1 VDYGPDATEMVDF
14 DKVSLDLENPRHE
27 PYGDEEEAIE
37 YLCENE
43 DVLAL
48 ARDIVSYGLNPLEL
62 FGLLKDESGGYFVA
76 EGNRRFCALMLLND
90 PELTPA
96 RFKKDFE
103 KLAAKWTDIDQV
115 FGVVFEDREE
125 VKLWL
130 DRIHAGYNEGRGRRG
145 WNAEQKARNS
155 GYSKNDLAQIILDL
169 GQEKGFI
176 DAEERVGR
184 LSTVQRYIVNPIFRD
199 ALGLDATDL
208 SNVRTTMPI
217 DEFDIAFEKFLR
229 DVAEKRITTRA
240 DREAIIKYANQLR
253 TLDGVTG
260 ARGEKTSISQPEDTD
275 DTEDDAKDKPKKPKA
290 PSRLPYNQ
298 DLMDALEAIPSYKL
312 SKVYYSLCSIGLK
325 THAPLLYVGAWTF
338 LETLTAICGR
348 NSATDF
354 HSFLSG
360 QRLEELGVGKKA
372 EVKSEREAIKR
383 VSELGNSTK
392 HNKTSAA
399 FNGEMLAN
407 DMQLLERTLI
417 ALARSAKGQ
426 VTSD

>member
-1 VDYGPDATEMVDF
+1 MDYGPAATEMVDF
-14 DKVSLDLENPRHE
+14 DKVSLDLENPRHD

-48 ARDIVSYGLNPLEL
+48 AKDIVAHGLNPLEL
-62 FGLLKDESGGYFVA
+62 FGLLRDDSGGYIVA

-90 PELTPA
+90 PELAPA

-115 FGVVFEDREE
+115 FGVTFDDREE

-130 DRIHAGYNEGRGRRG
+130 DRIHAGYNEGRGRRS

-169 GQEKGFI
+169 GQERGFI

-184 LSTVQRYIVNPIFRD
+184 LSTVQRYVVNPIFRD
-199 ALGLDATDL
+199 ALGLDGSDL
-208 SNVRTTMPI
+208 SDIRTTMPI
-217 DEFDIAFEKFLR
+217 DEFDVAFEKFLR
-229 DVAEKRITTRA
+229 DVAERRITTRD
-240 DREAIIKYANQLR
+240 DREAIIRYANQLR
-253 TLDGVTG
+253 TLDGITG
-260 ARGEKTSISQPEDTD
+260 TRGDKTSITEPDASD
-275 DTEDDAKDKPKKPKA
+275 DEEQEKKDKPKKPKA
-290 PSRLPYNQ
+290 PSRIPYSQ
-298 DLMDALEAIPSYKL
+298 TLMDALEAIPSYKL

-338 LETLTAICGR
+338 LETLTAVCGR
-348 NSATDF
+348 NSTTDF

-360 QRLEELGVGKKA
+360 QRLEDLGVGKKA
-372 EVKSEREAIKR
+372 DVKSEREAIKR
-383 VSELGNSTK
+383 LSELGNSTK
-392 HNKTSAA
+392 HNKTAAA

-407 DMQLLERTLI
+407 DMQMLEPTFI
-417 ALARSAKGQ
+417 ALARDAKGK
-426 VTSD
+426 VATD